1 MTAKRPDEQGPRAAG
16 GEAGRLRRW
25 VPLALI
31 VAVVAISF
39 AAIFFRK
46 AAPTHPLASAAIRL
60 AVAATVLLPFTARG
74 FRRGTFGGRAAV
86 FAAIAG
92 LFYGVHFGAWVWS
105 LELTTVAASVT
116 IVTATPLLLGIVGV
130 VTGRDRPT
138 GRLWI
143 SIGLAAV
150 GLLLVGGYDAFAVSQ
165 SALLGDGLA
174 LLGAAAMAGYLLV
187 ARALGEELDI
197 LAFAGVATAVGAVS
211 LAVVGLAAGVSLAP
225 ASQEAL
231 VYLVLAAL
239 VPQLIGHNLLTW
251 SLRYATP
258 TAVGIATVGEPVGAT
273 ILGWLWLGE
282 SVAPVVI
289 GGCLV
294 TLSGVVLAVLHTR
307 SRAPAPSTGD

>member
-1 MTAKRPDEQGPRAAG
+1 MSWVIEKRKTNEGAGTEEDEKVG
-16 GEAGRLRRW
+16 GGRW

-31 VAVVAISF
+31 VAVAAISF

-60 AVAATVLLPFTARG
+60 AVAAVVLVPFTVRG
-74 FRRGTFGGRAAV
+74 FRRGTFDRRAAV
-86 FAAIAG
+86 FATLAG

-130 VTGRDRPT
+130 ITGRDRPT

-150 GLLLVGGYDAFAVSQ
+150 GLLLVGGYDAFAVSH
-165 SALLGDGLA
+165 SALVGDGLA

-225 ASQEAL
+225 ASGEAL
-231 VYLVLAAL
+231 VFLVLAAL
-239 VPQLIGHNLLTW
+239 VPQLVGHNLLTW

-282 SVAPVVI
+282 SVAPLVAL
-289 GGCLV
+289 GCAV
-294 TLSGVVLAVLHTR
+294 TLCGVVVAVLHTK
-307 SRAPAPSTGD
+307 SRA